1 MIEAEVKALIQKE
14 LPHLLSQDPLVR
26 DFVLRVVAD
35 YYASKPET
43 ESRFDRVLKE
53 LEGDRQEQAQKWD
66 EQNRLNREIL
76 SRLDRESQEQ
86 AQKWDEQNRLNRE
99 ILSRLDRESQEQAQK
114 WDEQNRL
121 NREILSRLDR
131 ESQEQAQKW
140 DEQIRKWDE
149 QNRQNQAVLQE
160 IQAMNRKHES
170 SIGALGSRWGIASET
185 SFRNALQGIL
195 EESFGVQ
202 VLNLNLFDQEGEVF
216 GRPDQ
221 VEIDLIIKNGLT
233 IACEIKSSIDKAG
246 MYSFARKADFYAKH
260 ENREI
265 NRKMV
270 ISPMVDRRA
279 LPVAA
284 ALGIEIYSYAD
295 TVENL

>member
-1 MIEAEVKALIQKE
+1 MIEAEVKAIIQKE

-26 DFVLRVVAD
+26 DFVLRVIAD

-43 ESRFDRVLKE
+43 ESRFDRVLNE
-53 LEGDRQEQAQKWD
+53 LERDRQEQA
-66 EQNRLNREIL
+66 
-76 SRLDRESQEQ
+76 
-86 AQKWDEQNRLNRE
+86 
-99 ILSRLDRESQEQAQK
+99 
-114 WDEQNRL
+114 
-121 NREILSRLDR
+121 
-131 ESQEQAQKW
+131 
-140 DEQIRKWDE
+140 RKWDE
-149 QNRQNQAVLQE
+149 QNRQNQAFLSRLDHESQEQARKWDEQNRQNQAFLSRLDHESQEQARKWDEQNRQNQALLKE

-170 SIGALGSRWGIASET
+170 SIGALGSRWGIASEV